1 VKARA
6 VAAVLAAVIL
16 AACSPRGPQTVTPG
30 GTPSPAPAVAPNAER
45 VDLLILGAASLRRVL
60 EAVEEAYEAA
70 HPGTTITISTDS
82 SAALATQI
90 ELGAPAD
97 VFLSA
102 DTVNAQRLV
111 DAGLADGE
119 PVVFAENRLTIIVPT
134 GNPAGIASPADLARP
149 GLRIVA
155 AGEEVP
161 ITKYAAELV
170 ANLAGEPGYP
180 SDFAAAY
187 EANVVSREDNV
198 KAVVA
203 KIELGEGDA
212 GIVYVTDAA
221 ASGEVETVAV
231 PDRANVRAHFAGVVI
246 EASRHRDAARAF
258 LAWFAGPAGQAIL
271 ARFGFLPPAK

>member
-1 VKARA
+1 MKARA

-16 AACSPRGPQTVTPG
+16 AACSPRGPQAVAPG
-30 GTPSPAPAVAPNAER
+30 ETPSPAPAAAPNAER

-70 HPGTTITISTDS
+70 HPGTTITIWTDS

-134 GNPAGIASPADLARP
+134 GNPAAIASPADLARP

-161 ITKYAAELV
+161 ITKYAAELL
-170 ANLAGEPGYP
+170 ANLAEEPGYP

-258 LAWFAGPAGQAIL
+258 LAWFAGSAGQAIL
-271 ARFGFLPPAK
+271 ARFGFLPPAQ

>member
-1 VKARA
+1 
-6 VAAVLAAVIL
+6 
-16 AACSPRGPQTVTPG
+16 VTPG
-30 GTPSPAPAVAPNAER
+30 GTPSPDAAASPNAER
-45 VDLLILGAASLRRVL
+45 VDLLILGAASLWRVL

-70 HPGTTITISTDS
+70 HPATTITISTDS

-134 GNPAGIASPADLARP
+134 GNPAGITSPADLAKP

-161 ITKYAAELV
+161 ITTYAAELV
-170 ANLAGEPGYP
+170 ANLAQEPGYP
-180 SDFAAAY
+180 SEFAAAY

-203 KIELGEGDA
+203 KVELGEGDA

-231 PDRANVRAHFAGVVI
+231 PDRANVLARLAGVVI
-246 EASRHRDAARAF
+246 GDSLHRDAARAF
-258 LAWFAGPAGQAIL
+258 LDWFTGPAGKGIL
-271 ARFGFLPPAK
+271 AGFGFLPPSP